1 MKKAVLALLMVTAL
15 GAGSAHA
22 QSKVGSTLGTFTRIE
37 PGARGAALGNA
48 GSALPG
54 GIEAV
59 FYNTGAIGL
68 LDETTVLYSH
78 ANWLADINHDYVALG
93 LPIGGNSALFF
104 SVTAL
109 GSGDIDVRTV
119 EYPLGTGERYKVSDT
134 ALGFGFGK
142 QFTSRF
148 SAGMQ
153 ANYISEKIWNTAA
166 TALTFNLGTTYR
178 LNERGARMGFC
189 LTNLGNR
196 HGFSGQGLAIQY
208 DPDSGTTGNNS
219 ALPAEQATDM
229 FPVSSLF
236 RLGLSLPFTVGSSSL
251 LVLVEGLHPNDNS
264 ESANL
269 GVEWSLAKLLSL
281 RAGYQTLFQTD
292 SQLGW
297 TFGFGVDGEL
307 GRNRY
312 QFGYAW
318 AGHDYLNDTHRLTL
332 AIVF

>member
-1 MKKAVLALLMVTAL
+1 MRGTASL
-15 GAGSAHA
+15 VVSEVDTAS
-22 QSKVGSTLGTFTRIE
+22 
-37 PGARGAALGNA
+37 
-48 GSALPG
+48 
-54 GIEAV
+54 
-59 FYNTGAIGL
+59 
-68 LDETTVLYSH
+68 
-78 ANWLADINHDYVALG
+78 
-93 LPIGGNSALFF
+93 
-104 SVTAL
+104 AL

-134 ALGFGFGK
+134 ALGVGYGK
-142 QFTSRF
+142 RITSRF
-148 SAGMQ
+148 SAGFQ
-153 ANYISEKIWNTAA
+153 ANYITEKIWNTSA
-166 TALTFNLGTTYR
+166 TALTFNLGTSYQ

-208 DPDSGTTGNNS
+208 DPDSGSNGNNS

-236 RLGLSLPFTVGSSSL
+236 RLGLSLPFTVGSSSV

-297 TFGFGVDGEL
+297 TFGFGVQGDL
-307 GRNRY
+307 GNNRY
-312 QFGYAW
+312 QVDYAW
-318 AGHDYLNDTHRLTL
+318 AEHDHLEDTHRVTMVLK
-332 AIVF
+332 F